1 MPPLVPPPISR
12 FRAETNGTAVTAN
25 ALVDTDV
32 FIDHLRGARHLTSSR
47 DRLHYS
53 VITRCELFAGRAT
66 EEAAVRRLL
75 GPFRELGI
83 SRSVAEKAGQLR
95 RDLGLTMP
103 DALIAATALEHRLVL
118 RTRNLRDFARVADL
132 QVHSPA

>member
-1 MPPLVPPPISR
+1 MPTLEQPTISTLR
-12 FRAETNGTAVTAN
+12 PESNGTAATAK
-25 ALVDTDV
+25 ALIATAV
-32 FIDHLRGARHLTSSR
+32 FFDHLRGARHLTSSR

-95 RDLGLTMP
+95 RDLELTMP
-103 DALIAATALEHRLVL
+103 DALIAATALEHKLVL
-118 RTRNLRDFARVADL
+118 RTRN
-132 QVHSPA
+132 